1 MPFLFEG
8 LEVYK
13 KSLSFV
19 TDIYSLSGSLT
30 DKFIKDQLRRAALSI
45 PLNIA
50 EGQGR
55 LHSKEKKQFYNVAR
69 GSLLECVP
77 LMQISKDLGYIEVNK
92 YQELYG
98 LATEISKMLCGL
110 LNSVKS

>member
-13 KSLSFV
+13 KSLGFV
-19 TDIYSLSGSLT
+19 INIYALNGSLQ
-30 DKFIKDQLRRAALSI
+30 DKFIKDQLRRASLSI

-55 LHSKEKKQFYNVAR
+55 LHTKEKKQFYNVAR
-69 GSLLECVP
+69 GSVLECVS
-77 LMQISKDLGYIEVNK
+77 LIQISLELRYIESNK
-92 YQELYG
+92 YQELYE

-110 LNSVKS
+110 LNSIK